1 MSSLKEFATA
11 RKLDPCPSGSSP
23 GSLSQLSKS
32 TVETPAKELGVHFR
46 TKPLEDDRLSPQ
58 LDPSRTPVQHTGTK
72 PFAEQTSPV
81 NYQGNQISGFMPASH
96 LTPSALSEATPHG
109 VSLSVERAASKLAQ
123 FKRKS
128 VGQDKSERHVFKGME
143 SISDFTPR
151 NGGNV
156 LSSKRNEVNEDK
168 KFVNQVS
175 VGKVDFNHASENH
188 SNEQLSYSPVLF
200 ATPQSSPSPSPVK
213 QEFDT
218 YKPVE
223 REVRT
228 DVNSSNTNSFCNTSS
243 HAKTVENGYSDLS
256 KSSIQVSKDI
266 SDFEESGGQGFAVK
280 EIPCEV
286 KEESKPRDFLDEV
299 ETDFPLDKSELANR
313 YVDSNVGAKKCFD
326 GKNCKSEMPSNVRQG
341 RRKSSRLRRSSNGTG
356 CTEKEQK
363 EVCEVSLSLFRFS
376 L

>member
-32 TVETPAKELGVHFR
+32 TVETPAKEQGVHFR

-81 NYQGNQISGFMPASH
+81 NYQGNKISGFMPASH

-228 DVNSSNTNSFCNTSS
+228 DVNSSN
-243 HAKTVENGYSDLS
+243 KS

-341 RRKSSRLRRSSNGTG
+341 RRKSSRLRQSSNGTG